1 MVNGK
6 HAPRDGTRVFG
17 VAIHRTVRGVRDLLQ
32 TGNNDTE
39 RVKRRRRFPPDVV
52 EVVCV
57 IVVTKKVSLAKQ

>member
-1 MVNGK
+1 MGGEY
-6 HAPRDGTRVFG
+6 APRDGTRVFG
-17 VAIHRTVRGVRDLLQ
+17 VAIDRAVRGVRDLLQ